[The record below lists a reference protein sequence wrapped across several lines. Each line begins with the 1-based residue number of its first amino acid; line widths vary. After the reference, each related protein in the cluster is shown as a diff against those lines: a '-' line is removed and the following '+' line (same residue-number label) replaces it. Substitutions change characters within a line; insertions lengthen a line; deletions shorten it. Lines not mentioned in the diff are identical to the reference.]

1 MIFYLLLNKPL
12 KAKLNTTDNIER
24 YCKKNRLSTFSKKI
38 IKNVALNGGVDELLF
53 LGVKLKK
60 KTDFNEVST
69 KDVKQVEK
77 MINYRPVRK
86 FDYKTPNEVYLLKSR
101 VALIARTQLFIN
113 NKFL

>member
-60 KTDFNEVST
+60 KEILKKNMFSLFVIPFNWHAGIT
-69 KDVKQVEK
+69 KSVIYAKGKVLHLVFFRFT
-77 MINYRPVRK
+77 Y
-86 FDYKTPNEVYLLKSR
+86 
-101 VALIARTQLFIN
+101 
-113 NKFL
+113 